1 MKRLISFFVVAAF
14 VLGSFAPT
22 VFAGIGG
29 DGAHGYA
36 YFADNNSIGQGVQ
49 CTPVEGDLEGD
60 FVRCLMAGAESLD
73 SAVFVLVT
81 EGDAIG
87 HYIYFSGEPW
97 GEFGF
102 IQLD

>member
-1 MKRLISFFVVAAF
+1 MKRLVSFFVVAAF

-36 YFADNNSIGQGVQ
+36 YFTDSSSIGQTVQ
-49 CTPVEGDLEGD
+49 CTPVEEEGD

-73 SAVFVLVT
+73 TALFVLVT
-81 EGDAIG
+81 EGDATG
-87 HYIYFSGEPW
+87 HYIYVSGDSW
-97 GEFGF
+97 GESGF
-102 IQLD
+102 IQLN